1 MLYGKQFP
9 RAPPR
14 ELLLARFPPPFP
26 LLLLVLYPP
35 LLPPSLPSMPMF
47 AAALDMRAD
56 IADVRFMLLADLI
69 TSYRTATVSPPRY
82 FFFFFFFFF
91 VCRL

>member
-14 ELLLARFPPPFP
+14 NCFLRVSLPLSSSPPRAF
-26 LLLLVLYPP
+26 PP

-56 IADVRFMLLADLI
+56 IADVRFMLFADLI
-69 TSYRTATVSPPRY
+69 TSYRTATVSPRY
-82 FFFFFFFFF
+82 FFFLLFFF